1 MAHDKEMEMSEYDD
15 RSASKQSPPAAK
27 DDVHADHLAGR
38 HGKYDPACDH
48 CRLEAEKEYQRKLA
62 SGELNRIE
70 FLD

>member
-1 MAHDKEMEMSEYDD
+1 MTHDKEMEMSEYDD
-15 RSASKQSPPAAK
+15 QSASKQSPPAAK

-38 HGKYDPACDH
+38 HGKYDPTCDH
-48 CRLEAEKEYQRKLA
+48 CRTEAEKEYQRKLA

>member
-1 MAHDKEMEMSEYDD
+1 MAHDKETIMSENEDQ
-15 RSASKQSPPAAK
+15 SPSKQSPPAAK

-38 HGKYDPACDH
+38 HGKYDPTCDH

>member
-1 MAHDKEMEMSEYDD
+1 MAHDKETKMSENED
-15 RSASKQSPPAAK
+15 RSPSKPSPPAAK

-38 HGKYDPACDH
+38 HGKYDPTCDH

>member
-1 MAHDKEMEMSEYDD
+1 MIYDKETKMSGNADQ
-15 RSASKQSPPAAK
+15 SASKPSPPAAK

-38 HGKYDPACDH
+38 HGKYDPGCDH